1 MSEETKKVEKKVE
14 QTEQEAKAAE
24 LPEEDLD
31 KVAGGSYTPPKAG
44 QIDKGGKSW

>member
-1 MSEETKKVEKKVE
+1 MSEESKKIEKTVE

-24 LPEEDLD
+24 LPENGLD
-31 KVAGGSYTPPKAG
+31 KVAGGGYNPPKAG